1 MTALKEIELST
12 PIINGTNEITKF
24 SMRKPLAGDLRG
36 IKLLNFIDAD
46 VDSLAKV
53 LPRITIPALAEQD
66 VYKMD
71 ITDLANVV
79 LEISDFLKPKSA
91 NVAEASLTE

>member
-12 PIINGTNEITKF
+12 PIINGTNEIIKF
-24 SMRKPLAGDLRG
+24 SIRKPLAGDLRG

-53 LPRITIPALAEQD
+53 LPRITTPTLTEQD
-66 VYKMD
+66 VYKME
-71 ITDLANVV
+71 ISDLANVMV
-79 LEISDFLKPKSA
+79 EMSNFLKPKSA
-91 NVAEASLTE
+91 NVAEVFPTE